1 MKQFL
6 VFLLVVAGI
15 AGLCYLIN
23 QNWYELSQLKLPQ
36 TNIRMPSVGN

>member
-6 VFLLVVAGI
+6 LFVLFVAGLV
-15 AGLCYLIN
+15 GLCYLIN
-23 QNWYELSQLKLPQ
+23 QNWYMISQLKLPR